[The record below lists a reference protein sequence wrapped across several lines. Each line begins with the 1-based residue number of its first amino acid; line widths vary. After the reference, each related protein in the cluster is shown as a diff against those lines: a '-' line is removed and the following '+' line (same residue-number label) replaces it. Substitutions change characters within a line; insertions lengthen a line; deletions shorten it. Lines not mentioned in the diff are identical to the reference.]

1 MIAVIFAAGLG
12 LRLRQITNEVP
23 KCMVPV
29 NYIWIID
36 KLLKAG
42 LTDIYVVSGYLH
54 KIHDLH
60 LKENFPMVTKVANT
74 RYYQTN
80 DII

>member
-29 NYIWIID
+29 NYI
-36 KLLKAG
+36 
-42 LTDIYVVSGYLH
+42 
-54 KIHDLH
+54 
-60 LKENFPMVTKVANT
+60 
-74 RYYQTN
+74 
-80 DII
+80 